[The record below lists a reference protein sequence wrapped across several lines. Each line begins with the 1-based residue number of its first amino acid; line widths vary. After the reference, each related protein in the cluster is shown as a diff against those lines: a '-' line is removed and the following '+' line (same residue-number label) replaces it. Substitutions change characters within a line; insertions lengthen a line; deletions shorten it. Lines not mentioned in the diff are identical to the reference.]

1 MTNRLIACVGSI
13 AEKPFYFEKV
23 YANIYSI
30 EELCY
35 VLYENAFLIDKDI
48 LDVKLVEWIDTQCKL
63 HDLATNLYTL
73 INTNGLPA
81 SFVGTILEYVGLYTK
96 DEIEKAES
104 ILKMNV
110 TMNVFEKWKAKADFL
125 YENRHFLLAIKEYK
139 RVLSEVNED
148 DFEIIS
154 KVYNN
159 MGVTYMALYLYDSA
173 IECFKKAFEISNDKT
188 AYKHY
193 LAAMR
198 LKLTEDE
205 YIRLVADEE
214 DAYKMS
220 VSLETEFEECK
231 ARFEESD
238 IANRLKETFALKD
251 SDSQSLYYEELTRLT
266 ESLKNDYRDIA
277 LEAETM

>member
-1 MTNRLIACVGSI
+1 MTNRLIACVGSV
-13 AEKPFYFEKV
+13 AEKPYYFEKV
-23 YANIYSI
+23 YANLYSI

-73 INTNGLPA
+73 INTGGLPSA
-81 SFVGTILEYVGLYTK
+81 FVGTILEYTGMYTK
-96 DEIEKAES
+96 DEIDKAES

-139 RVLSEVNED
+139 KVLADVNED
-148 DFEIIS
+148 DFEIQS
-154 KVYNN
+154 RVYNN
-159 MGVTYMALYLYDSA
+159 MGVTYMALYHYDSA

-198 LKLTEDE
+198 LKLSEDQ

-220 VSLETEFEECK
+220 VSLESEFEECK

-238 IANRLKETFALKD
+238 TAQHLRDIFSLKT
-251 SDSQSLYYEELTRLT
+251 SDTQSMYYEELTRLT
-266 ESLKNDYRDIA
+266 DSLKSDYRDIA